1 MWVGSV
7 IHENKILTR
16 YDNQNLPKI
25 MFSILS
31 CYHKLRRH
39 QSKFWCLWFLLAIIN
54 NWLWVIQ
61 FWSIFY
67 GNWLEFGM
75 SVSEAF
81 TIFELLKMFQT
92 TVKNYLPPPVLRRSN
107 HPFNKDLALPM
118 QRLVSSNILLNI
130 VLKRAQG
137 HDLYFHLYLWFVI

>member
-1 MWVGSV
+1 MGSV

-25 MFSILS
+25 MFSILP

-39 QSKFWCLWFLLAIIN
+39 QSKFWCLWFFLAIIN

-92 TVKNYLPPPVLRRSN
+92 TVKNYLPPPGLRRSN